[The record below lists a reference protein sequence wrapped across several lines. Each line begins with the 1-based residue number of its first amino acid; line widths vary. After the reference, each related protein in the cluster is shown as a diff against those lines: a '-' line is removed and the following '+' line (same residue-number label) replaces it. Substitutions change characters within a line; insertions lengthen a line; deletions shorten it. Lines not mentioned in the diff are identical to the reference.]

1 MAYMISGW
9 ALRIRKIN
17 CQSGPAPVVWLGG
30 LFPPFL
36 FTAAYD
42 NSKIRNF

>member
-1 MAYMISGW
+1 MIFGW
-9 ALRIRKIN
+9 ELRVCIIN
-17 CQSGPAPVVWLGG
+17 CLSGPAPVVWLGG